1 MQVITHE
8 FLIIELEY
16 VGYFSFIAFMKYY
29 ESGRGI
35 DGMKLGALVICIT
48 LFVIGMSLFTWKHFA
63 FSNSQNQKKLNE
75 IQTYNQ
81 LTDDVR
87 QAQINFKIQVQEW
100 KNTLIRGHEKE
111 DFEKYYELFSNQQ
124 QNVQKQL

>member
-1 MQVITHE
+1 ME
-8 FLIIELEY
+8 
-16 VGYFSFIAFMKYY
+16 A
-29 ESGRGI
+29 
-35 DGMKLGALVICIT
+35 
-48 LFVIGMSLFTWKHFA
+48 
-63 FSNSQNQKKLNE
+63 SQNQKKLNE

-100 KNTLIRGHEKE
+100 KNTLIRGNEKE

>member
-48 LFVIGMSLFTWKHFA
+48 LFVIGMSLFTWK
-63 FSNSQNQKKLNE
+63 
-75 IQTYNQ
+75 
-81 LTDDVR
+81 
-87 QAQINFKIQVQEW
+87 QARIR
-100 KNTLIRGHEKE
+100 KN
-111 DFEKYYELFSNQQ
+111 
-124 QNVQKQL
+124 